1 MAQAKLALADEAGP
15 PYHPCMVQSKRLALV
30 LAGGA
35 ARGAYEVG
43 VVDYI
48 AREVSKSVG
57 RDVRFDILCGTSVGA
72 LNACGLAAYA
82 HEGKDAALRLV
93 DVWTKLQISELVQTD
108 MRAML
113 GFGRRL
119 LGRGSLADVAV
130 RESGI
135 LDATGLERLIERS
148 VPFKNITKNIDAG
161 LIHALTV
168 STTHVASGKTVVYV
182 QRKGLTIPHWSLD
195 PTIIPRPVEI
205 AAEHALASAAIPIL
219 FRAVRLGREYHCDG
233 GLRQNVPLS
242 PARRL
247 GADSVIVI
255 NPRHID
261 GAGLGGSPETDEDFP
276 GPFTLLGKTLNA
288 LLLDR
293 IDTDLARL
301 ESINRILDAGTRAY
315 GIEFTSALNLA
326 LGNGPGRGM
335 KKMNA
340 ILVRASEDMG
350 KLAAGFVQSSAFARV
365 QGVTGRVLRHVAE
378 RGNASNEA
386 DLLSYLLFDGEFAGQ
401 LIELGRKD
409 ARARHEE
416 LCAFVESHHD
426 EPRASGA
433 S

>member
-1 MAQAKLALADEAGP
+1 
-15 PYHPCMVQSKRLALV
+15 MVHTKRLALV

-48 AREVSKSVG
+48 AREVSKATG
-57 RDVRFDILCGTSVGA
+57 RDIRFDILCGTSVGA
-72 LNACGLAAYA
+72 LNACGMAAYA
-82 HEGKDAALRLV
+82 HEGERAAQRLV

-108 MRAML
+108 MRSML
-113 GFGRRL
+113 GLGRRL
-119 LGRGSLADVAV
+119 LGRAGLPTDVAL

-135 LDATGLERLIERS
+135 LDAAGLERLIDRS
-148 VPFKNITKNIDAG
+148 VPFKNITDNIEGG
-161 LIHALTV
+161 LMHALTV
-168 STTHVASGKTVVYV
+168 STTHVGSGKTVVYV

-195 PTIIPRPVEI
+195 PTIVPRPVEI
-205 AAEHALASAAIPIL
+205 DARHALASAAIPIL
-219 FRAVRLGREYHCDG
+219 FRAVRLGNEYHCDG

-255 NPRHID
+255 NPRHIED
-261 GAGLGGSPETDEDFP
+261 AALAGSAETEEEFP
-276 GPFTLLGKTLNA
+276 GPFFLLGKTLNA

-301 ESINRILDAGTRAY
+301 ESINRILEAGTKAY
-315 GIEFTSALNLA
+315 GAEFTRTLNA
-326 LGNGPGRGM
+326 AMGNGAGRGM
-335 KKMNA
+335 KRMNA
-340 ILVRASEDMG
+340 LLVRSTEDIG
-350 KLAAGFVQSSAFARV
+350 KLAAEFVQSPAFARV

-378 RGNASNEA
+378 RGNARNEA

-416 LCAFVESHHD
+416 LCAFVESHY
-426 EPRASGA
+426 A
-433 S
+433 